1 MSKSTWDINM
11 MQGQS
16 AAINF
21 AFFNSIPKALATLA
35 LMTVTCLLAPAA
47 VADVN
52 ADVESRVKTILSG
65 LSLEEKVGQM
75 VQGEIKWV
83 SPADVT
89 KYHLGSVL
97 NGGGSFPNQR
107 KDSSI
112 ADWLDLADS
121 YYKASLKTKSGIPLI
136 WGTDAVHGHNNV
148 VGATLFPHNIG
159 LGAANDPELLREIGA
174 ITAREVAATGI
185 DWIFAPTVAVVKD
198 DRWGRTY
205 EGYSDESPIVRAY
218 GGKIV
223 EGIQGTAE
231 QLRHDSE
238 KVIASAKHWIGDG
251 GTFRGQDQGNT
262 VMSLEDLLDQHGQGY
277 ITALEADVQTVM
289 ASFNSW
295 NGEKLHGHKQ
305 LLTDVLKEQMD
316 FDGFVVS
323 DWNGIGQV
331 EGCTNQSCAQAI
343 NAGIDMLMVPED
355 WKQVYKN
362 TLAQVRS
369 GEISMARIDDAVS
382 RILRVKLRAGMFE
395 KPAPSKRKIAA
406 DSSIIGSAPHRA
418 VAREAVRK
426 SLVML
431 KNRNQLLPLKPNQ
444 HILVTGDGADNI
456 GKQSGGWTITWQG
469 TENLN
474 SDFPGATSIY
484 AGIDQAVAEIG
495 GTTELSTDGSF
506 VKKPDVAVVVFGENP
521 YAEGSGDRDSLMHDD
536 GLQTD
541 LKLLREL
548 KQQNIPVVAIL
559 LTGRPLWL
567 NAELNSSDAFVV
579 AWLPGSEGGG
589 IADVIVADAEGK
601 PRFDFTGKLSFDWP
615 ATEINASNENFP
627 VSEYLMKRGQGLSY
641 GDTEIIAEN
650 LSEKMLIDTSSK
662 ERLVFSGTT
671 RSPWKAY
678 VGDASNWRKM
688 VSGKS
693 TSASYGNLTVTTVD
707 GAVQEDSRRVE
718 WGSGHESQFYWQ
730 TDNSVNFSDLPGELP
745 ALMMTFMVDKHPEGR
760 VTLRMDCEWP
770 CRGELPI
777 TRLLRAQPEGK
788 LTKMGISLACFTKFG
803 VDLRKVNSPL
813 VLVASEPFAITFRDV
828 RVVGNAPSP
837 YVVKCN

>member
-1 MSKSTWDINM
+1 MQAQTTAITGVFLNSLST
-11 MQGQS
+11 
-16 AAINF
+16 AVL
-21 AFFNSIPKALATLA
+21 K
-35 LMTVTCLLAPAA
+35 LMLLTVTCLLAPAA

-52 ADVESRVKTILSG
+52 ADVESRVKTILSN

-83 SPADVT
+83 SPSDVT

-112 ADWLDLADS
+112 NDWLKLADS
-121 YYKASLKTKSGIPLI
+121 YYKASVKTKSGIPLI

-148 VGATLFPHNIG
+148 IGATLFPHNIG
-159 LGAANDPELLREIGA
+159 LGAANDPELLKEIGA
-174 ITAREVAATGI
+174 VTAREVAATGI
-185 DWIFAPTVAVVKD
+185 DWVFAPTVAVVKD

-205 EGYSDESPIVRAY
+205 EGYSDESPTVRAY

-223 EGIQGTAE
+223 QGIQGSAE
-231 QLRHDSE
+231 QLRTDSA
-238 KVIASAKHWIGDG
+238 KVIATAKHWIGDG
-251 GTFRGQDQGNT
+251 GTFRGEDQGNT
-262 VMSLEDLLDQHGQGY
+262 MMSLEDLLDQHGQGY
-277 ITALEADVQTVM
+277 ITALDSGVQTVM

-295 NGEKLHGHKQ
+295 NGEKIHGHKF
-305 LLTDVLKEQMD
+305 LITDVLKEQLG

-331 EGCTNQSCAQAI
+331 DGCTNQTCAQSI
-343 NAGIDMLMVPED
+343 NAGIDMLMVPKD
-355 WKQVYKN
+355 WKKVYKN

-369 GEISMARIDDAVS
+369 GEIPMARIDDAVS

-395 KPAPSKRKIAA
+395 KPAPSMRKITA
-406 DSSIIGSAPHRA
+406 DPSIIGSAKHRA
-418 VAREAVRK
+418 VARDAVRK

-431 KNRNQLLPLKPNQ
+431 KNRNQILPLQPEQ

-456 GKQSGGWTITWQG
+456 GKQNGGWTITWQG

-474 SDFPGATSIY
+474 TDFPGATSIY
-484 AGIDQAVAEIG
+484 AGIDQAMTEIG
-495 GTTELSTDGSF
+495 GTTELSADGSF

-521 YAEGSGDRDSLMHDD
+521 YAEGSGDRDSLLHGEGM
-536 GLQTD
+536 QTD
-541 LKLLREL
+541 LKLLRKL
-548 KQQNIPVVAIL
+548 KQQGIPVVAVL
-559 LTGRPLWL
+559 LTGRPLWV

-589 IADVIVADAEGK
+589 IADVIVAGAKGN

-615 ATEINASNENFP
+615 AAEINALNDDLP
-627 VSEYLMKRGQGLSY
+627 VAEYLIKRGQGLAY

-650 LSEKMLIDTSSK
+650 LNEKSLIDNASK

-678 VGDASNWRKM
+678 VGDASDWRKL

-693 TSASYGNLTVTTVD
+693 TSSAYGNLTVTTVD

-730 TDNSVNFSDLPGELP
+730 TDNSVNLSELPGENP
-745 ALMMTFMVDKHPEGR
+745 ALMMTFAVNKHPEGR

-777 TRLLRAQPEGK
+777 TRLLRAQPENK
-788 LTKMGISLACFTKFG
+788 FVKMGISLACFTKFG
-803 VDLRKVNSPL
+803 VDLKKVNAPL
-813 VLVASEPFAITFRDV
+813 VLVASEPFTITFIDV
-828 RVVGNAPSP
+828 RVIGNAPSP

>member
-1 MSKSTWDINM
+1 M

>member
-1 MSKSTWDINM
+1 
-11 MQGQS
+11 MQVQLWPKNRV
-16 AAINF
+16 I
-21 AFFNSIPKALATLA
+21 FNQLPKVFATLT
-35 LMTVTCLLAPAA
+35 LLLVTYLVSPAV
-47 VADVN
+47 VAEVN
-52 ADVESRVKTILSG
+52 ADVEGRVKTILSG

-112 ADWLDLADS
+112 DDWLKLADD
-121 YYKASLKTKSGIPLI
+121 YYKASMKTKAKIPLI

-223 EGIQGTAE
+223 EGIQGTPE
-231 QLRHDSE
+231 QLRKRSD

-251 GTFRGQDQGNT
+251 GTFRGEDQGNT
-262 VMSLEDLLDQHGQGY
+262 VLSLEELLDQHGQGY
-277 ITALEADVQTVM
+277 VTALEADVQTVM

-305 LLTDVLKEQMD
+305 MLTDVLKEQMG

-331 EGCTNQSCAQAI
+331 SGCNNRSCAKAI
-343 NAGIDMLMVPED
+343 NAGVDMLMVPED
-355 WKQVYKN
+355 WKAVYKN
-362 TLAQVRS
+362 TIAQVRS
-369 GEISMARIDDAVS
+369 GEIPMARIDDAVS

-395 KPAPSKRKIAA
+395 KAAPSMRKITA
-406 DSSIIGSAPHRA
+406 DSSIIGSAEHRA
-418 VAREAVRK
+418 VARDAVRK

-431 KNRNQLLPLKPNQ
+431 KNRDQILPIKPKQ

-456 GKQSGGWTITWQG
+456 GKQNGGWTITWQG

-474 SDFPGATSIY
+474 SDFPGGTSIY

-495 GTTELSTDGSF
+495 GTTELSSDGSF
-506 VKKPDVAVVVFGENP
+506 AKKPDMAVVVFGEEP
-521 YAEGSGDRDSLMHDD
+521 YAEGSGDRDSLIFNEGM
-536 GLQTD
+536 QTD
-541 LKLLREL
+541 LKLLRKL

-559 LTGRPLWL
+559 LTGRPLWM

-589 IADVIVADAEGK
+589 VADVIVADSKGK
-601 PRFDFTGKLSFDWP
+601 PRYDFTGKLSFDWP
-615 ATEINASNENFP
+615 AAEINSRNQDLP
-627 VSEYLMKRGQGLSY
+627 VSDYLLKRGQGLSY
-641 GDTEIIAEN
+641 GDAELIATN
-650 LSEKMLIDTSSK
+650 LNEKSLLDNESK
-662 ERLVFSGTT
+662 ERVVFSGTT
-671 RSPWKAY
+671 RPPWTAY
-678 VGDASNWRKM
+678 VGDASDWRRA

-693 TSASYGNLTVTTVD
+693 TSTPYGALTVTTVD

-718 WGSGHESQFYWQ
+718 WTGGHESQFYWQ
-730 TDNSVNFSDLPGELP
+730 TDNSVNLSDLPGDNP
-745 ALMMTFMVDKHPEGR
+745 ALMMTLSVDKHPEGL
-760 VTLRMDCEWP
+760 VTMRMDCEWP
-770 CRGELPI
+770 CRGELALETI
-777 TRLLRAQPEGK
+777 LRAQPEGK
-788 LTKMGISLACFTKFG
+788 LARLGIGLECFSKFG
-803 VDLRKVNSPL
+803 ADLKKVNSPL
-813 VLVASEPFAITFRDV
+813 VLVTSEPLAITFRDV
-828 RVVGNAPSP
+828 RIVGEAFSGHVVN
-837 YVVKCN
+837 CD

>member
-1 MSKSTWDINM
+1 MSKSTWDITI

-521 YAEGSGDRDSLMHDD
+521 YAEGSGDRDSLLHDD

-788 LTKMGISLACFTKFG
+788 LTKMGISLACFEKFG

>member
-1 MSKSTWDINM
+1 
-11 MQGQS
+11 MQVQLTTITFVS
-16 AAINF
+16 LNAL
-21 AFFNSIPKALATLA
+21 PKALVRLI
-35 LMTVTCLLAPAA
+35 LLTVTCLLAPTA

-83 SPADVT
+83 SPSDVT

-107 KDSSI
+107 KNSSI
-112 ADWLDLADS
+112 DDWLKLADS
-121 YYKASLKTKSGIPLI
+121 YYKASVKTKSGIPLI

-159 LGAANDPELLREIGA
+159 LGAANDPELLKEIGA

-223 EGIQGTAE
+223 EGLQGTAE
-231 QLRHDSE
+231 QLRTDSE

-251 GTFRGQDQGNT
+251 GTFRGEDQGNT
-262 VMSLEDLLDQHGQGY
+262 IMSLDDLLDQHGQGY
-277 ITALEADVQTVM
+277 VTALDAGVQTVM

-295 NGEKLHGHKQ
+295 NGEKLHGHKF
-305 LLTDVLKEQMD
+305 LITDVLKEQMG

-331 EGCTNQSCAQAI
+331 DGCTNQSCAQSI
-343 NAGIDMLMVPED
+343 NAGVDMLMVPED

-395 KPAPSKRKIAA
+395 KPAPSMRKITA
-406 DSSIIGSAPHRA
+406 DSSIIGSAKHRA
-418 VAREAVRK
+418 VARDAVRK

-431 KNRNQLLPLKPNQ
+431 KNRQQILPLKPAQ
-444 HILVTGDGADNI
+444 HVLVTGDGADNI
-456 GKQSGGWTITWQG
+456 GKQNGGWTITWQG

-484 AGIDQAVAEIG
+484 AGIDQAMSKIG
-495 GTTELSTDGSF
+495 GTTELSADGSF

-521 YAEGSGDRDSLMHDD
+521 YAEGSGDRDSLLYDE

-541 LKLLREL
+541 LKLLRKL
-548 KQQNIPVVAIL
+548 KQQGIPVVSVL
-559 LTGRPLWL
+559 LTGRPLWV

-589 IADVIVADAEGK
+589 IADVIVADGQGK

-615 ATEINASNENFP
+615 AAEINASNRDLP
-627 VSEYLMKRGQGLSY
+627 VAEYLMKSGQGLAY
-641 GDTEIIAEN
+641 GDAEMIAEN
-650 LSEKMLIDTSSK
+650 LNEKSLIDNSSK

-678 VGDASNWRKM
+678 VGDASDWRKL

-693 TSASYGNLTVTTVD
+693 TSTAYGALTVTTVD

-730 TDNSVNFSDLPGELP
+730 TDNSVNLSDLPGDNP
-745 ALMMTFMVDKHPEGR
+745 ALMMTFAVDKHPEGR

>member
-1 MSKSTWDINM
+1 
-11 MQGQS
+11 MQVQLTTITFVS
-16 AAINF
+16 LNAL
-21 AFFNSIPKALATLA
+21 PKALVRLI
-35 LMTVTCLLAPAA
+35 LLTVTCLLAPTA

-83 SPADVT
+83 SPSDVT
-89 KYHLGSVL
+89 KYRLGSVL

-107 KDSSI
+107 KNSSI
-112 ADWLDLADS
+112 DDWLKLADS
-121 YYKASLKTKSGIPLI
+121 YYKASVKTKSGIPLI

-159 LGAANDPELLREIGA
+159 LGAANDPELLKEIGA

-223 EGIQGTAE
+223 EGLQGTAE
-231 QLRHDSE
+231 QLRTDSE

-251 GTFRGQDQGNT
+251 GTFRGEDQGNT
-262 VMSLEDLLDQHGQGY
+262 IMSLDDLLDQHGQGY
-277 ITALEADVQTVM
+277 VTALDAGVQTVM

-295 NGEKLHGHKQ
+295 NGEKLHGHKF
-305 LLTDVLKEQMD
+305 LITDVLKEQMG

-331 EGCTNQSCAQAI
+331 EGCTNQSCAQSI
-343 NAGIDMLMVPED
+343 NAGVDMLMVPED

-395 KPAPSKRKIAA
+395 KPAPSMRKITA
-406 DSSIIGSAPHRA
+406 DSSIIGSAKHRA
-418 VAREAVRK
+418 VARDAVRK

-431 KNRNQLLPLKPNQ
+431 KNRQQILPLKPAQ
-444 HILVTGDGADNI
+444 HVLVTGDGADNI
-456 GKQSGGWTITWQG
+456 GKQNGGWTITWQG

-484 AGIDQAVAEIG
+484 AGIDQAMSKIG
-495 GTTELSTDGSF
+495 GTTELSADGRF

-521 YAEGSGDRDSLMHDD
+521 YAEGSGDRDSLLYDE

-541 LKLLREL
+541 LKLLRKL
-548 KQQNIPVVAIL
+548 KQQGIPVVSVL
-559 LTGRPLWL
+559 LTGRPLWV

-589 IADVIVADAEGK
+589 IADVIVADGQGK

-615 ATEINASNENFP
+615 AAEINASNRDLP
-627 VSEYLMKRGQGLSY
+627 VAEYLMKSGQGLAY
-641 GDTEIIAEN
+641 GDAEMIAEN
-650 LSEKMLIDTSSK
+650 LNEKSLIDNSSK

-678 VGDASNWRKM
+678 VGDASDWRKL

-693 TSASYGNLTVTTVD
+693 TSTAYGALTVTTVD

-730 TDNSVNFSDLPGELP
+730 TDNSVNLSDLPGDNP
-745 ALMMTFMVDKHPEGR
+745 ALMMTFAVDKHPEGR

-813 VLVASEPFAITFRDV
+813 VLVSSEPFAITFRDV

>member
-1 MSKSTWDINM
+1 
-11 MQGQS
+11 MQVKLTT
-16 AAINF
+16 INF
-21 AFFNSIPKALATLA
+21 VSLSALPKALIRLI
-35 LMTVTCLLAPAA
+35 LLTVTCFLAPAA
-47 VADVN
+47 AADIN
-52 ADVESRVKTILSG
+52 ADVEGRVKTILSG

-83 SPADVT
+83 SPSDVT

-107 KDSSI
+107 KNSSI
-112 ADWLDLADS
+112 DDWLKLADS
-121 YYKASLKTKSGIPLI
+121 YYKASVKTKSGIPLI

-205 EGYSDESPIVRAY
+205 EGYSDEPPIVRAY

-223 EGIQGTAE
+223 EGLQGTAE
-231 QLRHDSE
+231 QLRTDSE

-251 GTFRGQDQGNT
+251 GTFRGEDQGNT
-262 VMSLEDLLDQHGQGY
+262 IMSLEDLLDQHGQGY
-277 ITALEADVQTVM
+277 ETALDAGVQTVM

-295 NGEKLHGHKQ
+295 NGEKIHGHKF
-305 LLTDVLKEQMD
+305 LITDVLKGQMG
-316 FDGFVVS
+316 FDGFVIS

-331 EGCTNQSCAQAI
+331 DGCTNQSCAQSI
-343 NAGIDMLMVPED
+343 NAGVDMLMVPED

-369 GEISMARIDDAVS
+369 GDISMARIDDAVS

-395 KPAPSKRKIAA
+395 KPAPSMRKITA
-406 DSSIIGSAPHRA
+406 DSSIIGSAKHRA
-418 VAREAVRK
+418 VARDAVRK

-431 KNRNQLLPLKPNQ
+431 KNRQQILPLKPAQ
-444 HILVTGDGADNI
+444 HVLVTGDGADNI
-456 GKQSGGWTITWQG
+456 GKQNGGWTITWQG

-484 AGIDQAVAEIG
+484 AGIDQAMSKIG

-521 YAEGSGDRDSLMHDD
+521 YAEGSGDRDSLLYEE

-541 LKLLREL
+541 LKLLRKL
-548 KQQNIPVVAIL
+548 KQQGIPVVSVV
-559 LTGRPLWL
+559 LTGRPLWV

-589 IADVIVADAEGK
+589 IADVIVADAQGK

-615 ATEINASNENFP
+615 AAEINALNRDLP
-627 VSEYLMKRGQGLSY
+627 VAEYLMKSGQGLAY
-641 GDTEIIAEN
+641 GDQEIITEN
-650 LSEKMLIDTSSK
+650 LNEKSLIDNSSK

-678 VGDASNWRKM
+678 VGDASDWRKL

-693 TSASYGNLTVTTVD
+693 TSTAYGALTVTTVD

-730 TDNSVNFSDLPGELP
+730 TDNSVNLSDLPGENP
-745 ALMMTFMVDKHPEGR
+745 ALMMTFAVNKHPKGR

-777 TRLLRAQPEGK
+777 TRLLRAQPENK
-788 LTKMGISLACFTKFG
+788 FIKMGISLACFTKFG
-803 VDLRKVNSPL
+803 VDLKKINAPL
-813 VLVASEPFAITFRDV
+813 VLVASEPFVITFRDV
-828 RVVGNAPSP
+828 RVIGDAPSP
-837 YVVKCN
+837 YVVKCD

>member
-1 MSKSTWDINM
+1 
-11 MQGQS
+11 MQVQLTTITFVS
-16 AAINF
+16 LNAL
-21 AFFNSIPKALATLA
+21 PKALVRLI
-35 LMTVTCLLAPAA
+35 LLTVTCLLAPTA

-83 SPADVT
+83 SPSDVT

-107 KDSSI
+107 KNSSI
-112 ADWLDLADS
+112 DDWLKLADS
-121 YYKASLKTKSGIPLI
+121 YYKASVKTKSGIPLI

-159 LGAANDPELLREIGA
+159 LGAANDPELLKEIGA

-223 EGIQGTAE
+223 EGLQGTAE
-231 QLRHDSE
+231 QLRTDSE

-251 GTFRGQDQGNT
+251 GTFRGEDQGNT
-262 VMSLEDLLDQHGQGY
+262 IMSLDDLLDQHGQGY
-277 ITALEADVQTVM
+277 VTALDAGVQTVM

-295 NGEKLHGHKQ
+295 NGEKLHGHKF
-305 LLTDVLKEQMD
+305 LITDVLKEQMG

-331 EGCTNQSCAQAI
+331 EGCTNQSCAQSI
-343 NAGIDMLMVPED
+343 NAGVDMLMVPED

-395 KPAPSKRKIAA
+395 KPAPSMRKITA
-406 DSSIIGSAPHRA
+406 DSSIIGSAKHRA
-418 VAREAVRK
+418 VARDAVRK

-431 KNRNQLLPLKPNQ
+431 KNRQQILPLKPAQ
-444 HILVTGDGADNI
+444 HVLVTGDGADNI
-456 GKQSGGWTITWQG
+456 GKQNGGWTITWQG

-484 AGIDQAVAEIG
+484 AGIDQAMSKIG
-495 GTTELSTDGSF
+495 GTTELSADGRF

-521 YAEGSGDRDSLMHDD
+521 YAEGSGDRDSLLYDE

-541 LKLLREL
+541 LKLLRKL
-548 KQQNIPVVAIL
+548 KQQGIPVVSVL
-559 LTGRPLWL
+559 LTGRPLWV

-589 IADVIVADAEGK
+589 IADVIVADAQGK

-615 ATEINASNENFP
+615 AAEINASNRDLP
-627 VSEYLMKRGQGLSY
+627 VAEYLMKSGQGLAY
-641 GDTEIIAEN
+641 GDAEMIAEN
-650 LSEKMLIDTSSK
+650 LNEKSLIDNSSK

-678 VGDASNWRKM
+678 VGDASDWRKL

-693 TSASYGNLTVTTVD
+693 TSTAYGALTVTTVD

-730 TDNSVNFSDLPGELP
+730 TDNSVNLSDLPGDNP
-745 ALMMTFMVDKHPEGR
+745 ALMMTFAVDKHPEGR

>member
-1 MSKSTWDINM
+1 
-11 MQGQS
+11 MQVQLTTITFVS
-16 AAINF
+16 LNAL
-21 AFFNSIPKALATLA
+21 PKALVRLI
-35 LMTVTCLLAPAA
+35 LLTVTCLLAPTA

-83 SPADVT
+83 SPSDVT
-89 KYHLGSVL
+89 KYRLGSVL

-107 KDSSI
+107 KNSSI
-112 ADWLDLADS
+112 DDWLKLADS
-121 YYKASLKTKSGIPLI
+121 YYKASVKTKSGIPLI

-159 LGAANDPELLREIGA
+159 LGAANDPELLKEIGA

-223 EGIQGTAE
+223 EGLQGTAE
-231 QLRHDSE
+231 QLRTDSE

-251 GTFRGQDQGNT
+251 GTFRGEDQGNT
-262 VMSLEDLLDQHGQGY
+262 IMSLDDLLDQHGQGY
-277 ITALEADVQTVM
+277 VTALDAGVQTVM

-295 NGEKLHGHKQ
+295 NGEKLHGHKF
-305 LLTDVLKEQMD
+305 LITDVLKEQMG

-331 EGCTNQSCAQAI
+331 EGCTNQSCAQSI
-343 NAGIDMLMVPED
+343 NAGVDMLMVPED

-395 KPAPSKRKIAA
+395 KPAPSMRKITA
-406 DSSIIGSAPHRA
+406 DSSIIGSAKHRA
-418 VAREAVRK
+418 VARDAVRK

-431 KNRNQLLPLKPNQ
+431 KNRQQILPLKPAQ
-444 HILVTGDGADNI
+444 HVLVTGDGADNI
-456 GKQSGGWTITWQG
+456 GKQNGGWTITWQG

-484 AGIDQAVAEIG
+484 AGIDQAMSKIG
-495 GTTELSTDGSF
+495 GTTELSADGRF

-521 YAEGSGDRDSLMHDD
+521 YAEGSGDRDSLLYDE

-541 LKLLREL
+541 LKLLRKL
-548 KQQNIPVVAIL
+548 KQQGIPVVSVL
-559 LTGRPLWL
+559 LTGRPLWV

-589 IADVIVADAEGK
+589 IADVIVADGQGK

-615 ATEINASNENFP
+615 AAEINASNRDLP
-627 VSEYLMKRGQGLSY
+627 VAEYLMKSGQGLAY
-641 GDTEIIAEN
+641 GDAEMIAEN
-650 LSEKMLIDTSSK
+650 LNEKSLIDNSSK

-678 VGDASNWRKM
+678 VGDASDWRKL

-693 TSASYGNLTVTTVD
+693 TSTAYGALTVTTVD

-730 TDNSVNFSDLPGELP
+730 TDNSVNLSDLPGDNP
-745 ALMMTFMVDKHPEGR
+745 ALMMTFAVDKHPEGR

>member
-1 MSKSTWDINM
+1 
-11 MQGQS
+11 MQVQLTTIKFVS
-16 AAINF
+16 LNAL
-21 AFFNSIPKALATLA
+21 PKALIRLI
-35 LMTVTCLLAPAA
+35 LLTVTCLLAPTA

-83 SPADVT
+83 SPSDVT

-107 KDSSI
+107 KNSSI
-112 ADWLDLADS
+112 DDWLKLADS
-121 YYKASLKTKSGIPLI
+121 YYKASVKTKSGIPLI

-159 LGAANDPELLREIGA
+159 LGAANDPELLKEIGA

-223 EGIQGTAE
+223 EGLQGTAE
-231 QLRHDSE
+231 QLRTDSE

-251 GTFRGQDQGNT
+251 GTFRGEDQGNT
-262 VMSLEDLLDQHGQGY
+262 IMSLDDLLDQHGQGY
-277 ITALEADVQTVM
+277 VTALDAGVQTVM

-295 NGEKLHGHKQ
+295 NGEKLHGHKF
-305 LLTDVLKEQMD
+305 LITDVLKEQMG

-331 EGCTNQSCAQAI
+331 EGCTNQSCAQSI
-343 NAGIDMLMVPED
+343 NAGVDMLMVPED

-395 KPAPSKRKIAA
+395 KPAPSMRKITA
-406 DSSIIGSAPHRA
+406 DSSIIGSAKHRA
-418 VAREAVRK
+418 VARDAVRK

-431 KNRNQLLPLKPNQ
+431 KNRQQILPLKPAQ
-444 HILVTGDGADNI
+444 HVLVTGDGADNI
-456 GKQSGGWTITWQG
+456 GKQNGGWTITWQG

-484 AGIDQAVAEIG
+484 AGIDQAMSKIG
-495 GTTELSTDGSF
+495 GTTELSADGSF

-521 YAEGSGDRDSLMHDD
+521 YAEGSGDRDSLLHDE

-541 LKLLREL
+541 LKLLRKL
-548 KQQNIPVVAIL
+548 KQQGIPVVSVL
-559 LTGRPLWL
+559 LTGRPLWV

-589 IADVIVADAEGK
+589 IADVIVADAQGK

-615 ATEINASNENFP
+615 AAEINASNRDLP
-627 VSEYLMKRGQGLSY
+627 VAEYLMKSGQGLAY
-641 GDTEIIAEN
+641 GDAEMIAEN
-650 LSEKMLIDTSSK
+650 LNEKSLIDNSSK

-678 VGDASNWRKM
+678 VGDASDWRKL

-693 TSASYGNLTVTTVD
+693 TSTAYGALTVTTVD

-730 TDNSVNFSDLPGELP
+730 TDNSVNLSDLPGDNP
-745 ALMMTFMVDKHPEGR
+745 ALMMTFAVDKHPEGR